1 MRGLQRPSS
10 WRCRWRAAAAGRVQN
25 SARAAFCVRVPFR
38 VSNADSPTVVLSK
51 SPTVQHAPLRLSHIS
66 AIKYVLMSS
75 RLGVVVVPPGAGP
88 WFFPSRP
95 SARTQSLYMRH
106 TESAHK
112 DASTEG
118 DRRDADATTSAVRPH
133 GKKRGER
140 QAARLGTCECQ
151 LILTPGIRSAGDALP
166 PAHLL
171 CAQPL
176 PL

>member
-1 MRGLQRPSS
+1 MSVTCEGSKFLALA
-10 WRCRWRAAAAGRVQN
+10 RCSCRSCKILLAPR
-25 SARAAFCVRVPFR
+25 SACV
-38 VSNADSPTVVLSK
+38 SLSESQTQTHLTVVLSK

>member
-1 MRGLQRPSS
+1 MRAPSS
-10 WRCRWRAAAAGRVQN
+10 WRWRAAAARSCKILLAPR
-25 SARAAFCVRVPFR
+25 SACV
-38 VSNADSPTVVLSK
+38 SLSESQTQTHLTVVLSK